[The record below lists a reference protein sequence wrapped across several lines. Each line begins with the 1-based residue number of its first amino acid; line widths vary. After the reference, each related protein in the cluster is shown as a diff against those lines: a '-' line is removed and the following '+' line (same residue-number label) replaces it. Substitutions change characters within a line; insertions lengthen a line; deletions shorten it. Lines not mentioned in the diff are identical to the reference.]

1 MPVLPMGK
9 EYLHRDAAVVRDAAP
24 VGEHA
29 RNTDGRLLS
38 HLLEKLH
45 LNFGQNKFDFFPL
58 KKERKKK
65 QTDLA

>member
-1 MPVLPMGK
+1 MLPVLPMGK

-45 LNFGQNKFDFFPL
+45 LNFG
-58 KKERKKK
+58 
-65 QTDLA
+65 